1 MGGGEAAASDG
12 ARGTVGFWVLGL
24 AQRKGETGQ
33 GKGREG
39 RTRCLLV
46 AGAAARKSLREKWE
60 EVKRTRGVFRCM

>member
-1 MGGGEAAASDG
+1 
-12 ARGTVGFWVLGL
+12 VLGL

-60 EVKRTRGVFRCM
+60 EVKRTRGVFRCL